1 MSDDRKKP
9 QPSPTPNRR
18 DDGNGK
24 SWNPT
29 HREPPPPP
37 PSKRTS

>member
-1 MSDDRKKP
+1 MRDDKKP

-18 DDGNGK
+18 DDGEQR

-29 HREPPPPP
+29 NREPPPPAP
-37 PSKRTS
+37 TKKTS